1 MDADPISFL
10 HRPLGSAFTKHVVT
24 LDPGSSRPYLA
35 AEWRDAL
42 VVVEAGE
49 VVLECRDGGRRSF
62 ATGAVLWLA
71 DLGLLALHNEGL
83 IPAVL
88 VAVSR
93 RHPPPTP

>member
-1 MDADPISFL
+1 MDADRISFL
-10 HRPLGSAFTKHVVT
+10 HRRLSSTFAKHVVT
-24 LDPGSSRPYLA
+24 LDPGTSRPYLA

-49 VVLECRDGGRRSF
+49 VVLECHDGGRRSF
-62 ATGAVLWLA
+62 AAGAVIWLA
-71 DLGLLALHNEGL
+71 DLGLVALHNDGP